1 MIKELGEPFSCGSNS
16 IWRAPAEHWV
26 HARLLAQILMLW
38 YCSYLALRCSRLK
51 ILTLVRSLAI
61 ATRVVTRN
69 PINAPERGESGRTI
83 DITQTVHNDSPID
96 ITPSHRPPSPLAWN
110 LDTQYTT
117 TSTANIPRPLRQ
129 QRQRRGGGRRGNKS
143 DINLMGHCPLHQCRR
158 RPPPRHVLTTTMNG
172 AREREGEAGR
182 ERGADEK
189 HTLNGHTNGHKK
201 EEAAAE
207 AEAMVIGS

>member
-1 MIKELGEPFSCGSNS
+1 MASCHAESAIPPRRMIKELGEPFSCGSNS

-38 YCSYLALRCSRLK
+38 YCSYFALRCSRLK

-96 ITPSHRPPSPLAWN
+96 ITPSRRPPLPPRVESRHTIHDDEHGKHPPA
-110 LDTQYTT
+110 
-117 TSTANIPRPLRQ
+117 TAATAAAT
-129 QRQRRGGGRRGNKS
+129 
-143 DINLMGHCPLHQCRR
+143 RR
-158 RPPPRHVLTTTMNG
+158 RP
-172 AREREGEAGR
+172 EGQQ
-182 ERGADEK
+182 K
-189 HTLNGHTNGHKK
+189 
-201 EEAAAE
+201 
-207 AEAMVIGS
+207 